1 MCYCKQMGFEDM
13 GEGRTRLHVHF
24 NYHPPGGA
32 LGHAFASALGIDP
45 KSILNDLLM
54 RAKFYLETGREP
66 HDAIGRGKAKSKAE
80 PAGAERQTSESSLH
94 GPGAPMEDVRRPGMS
109 EYATQTPWP
118 TSPEAHVSHERA
130 GQFPTPMD

>member
-1 MCYCKQMGFEDM
+1 
-13 GEGRTRLHVHF
+13 VHF
-24 NYHPPGGA
+24 SYHPPGGT

-45 KSILNDLLM
+45 KTILNDLLM
-54 RAKFYLETGREP
+54 RAKFFLETGREP
-66 HDAIGRGKAKSKAE
+66 HDALGRGKATSKAE
-80 PAGAERQTSESSLH
+80 HGEGDGQKSATSMH

-118 TSPEAHVSHERA
+118 TSPEVHVGHEHG